1 MESEIAMK
9 FFTSSSWLLLA
20 APLGAAAVLSCTVV
34 PGAGMTTGTTTGDMS
49 TGAGGGS
56 SGTGGGLPAGATGKD
71 VFTSFQADIL
81 GECGACHKLGGV
93 ADAPFLALPDVYSS
107 IAAWPG
113 IITLTPMSSI
123 LLKHPGEISH
133 GGGMAPDMSKG
144 LRVKVLAWLE
154 KEALDIPKPSES
166 TKPYITPFKP
176 LLKGAFN
183 TVYLD
188 PLGKAL
194 ESSSISF
201 NAVELGSPPSML
213 MLTHVEVHPVSETT
227 IHLVHPIFSVYPDG
241 GGEEPDPIDSFS
253 NVDQTMDLNTN
264 PMLGTGAVI
273 LTNWTKDGRIGLAF
287 ETAEVTGAGTPLAS
301 CKGKESKAKFLTDV
315 VPQLQYCA
323 ATCHSGMQDKP
334 TAAMNLSKLAM
345 MPVDEVCAT
354 VRARIH
360 PGDPDT
366 SDILVVTDP
375 GKQVAHGYKFAG
387 NKSKYSAFKTAVSP
401 WINLEK

>member
-1 MESEIAMK
+1 MK
-9 FFTSSSWLLLA
+9 FSTSNSWLLLA
-20 APLGAAAVLSCTVV
+20 APLGAAVVFSCTVV
-34 PGAGMTTGTTTGDMS
+34 PGAGMTAGTTSGEMS
-49 TGAGGGS
+49 TGAGGGGTGS
-56 SGTGGGLPAGATGKD
+56 GGTGGGLPAGATGKD
-71 VFTSFQADIL
+71 IFASFQADIL

-113 IITLTPMSSI
+113 IITLTPTSSI
-123 LLKHPGEISH
+123 LLKHPGEVSH

-144 LRVKVLAWLE
+144 LRVKVLAWLQ
-154 KEALDIPKPSES
+154 KEALEIPKPTEA

-188 PLGKAL
+188 PLGKSL

-201 NAVELGSPPSML
+201 NAVELGSPPDML
-213 MLTHVEVHPVSETT
+213 LLTHVEVHPVSDTT

-253 NVDQTMDLNTN
+253 NVDQTMDLNTD
-264 PMLGTGAVI
+264 PMLGTGTLI
-273 LTNWTKDGRIGLAF
+273 LTNWKKDGRIGLAF
-287 ETAEVTGAGTPLAS
+287 ETAEVTGAGTPLTG
-301 CKGKESKAKFLTDV
+301 CKSKESMAKFLSDV

-345 MPVDEVCAT
+345 MPVDEICAT

-387 NKSKYSAFKTAVSP
+387 NKGKYSAFKTAVSP